1 MQPSPPPRPPINVRP
16 IDAPVAPN
24 LPRRLT
30 ISAYLWIVSAVLA
43 LPTAWYATG
52 HFDEASAALFD
63 EVSTDLDPGDIDAAH
78 RLADGLP
85 TWVTIAAVV
94 IVALQAVFAATMI
107 AKRSNGARIVLA
119 LLGVVGLFSI
129 AAWHYVFF
137 GLPDGSDRTYELGLF
152 LQALFLLAGFA
163 TMWGRLSSSRRPG

>member
-1 MQPSPPPRPPINVRP
+1 M
-16 IDAPVAPN
+16 
-24 LPRRLT
+24 
-30 ISAYLWIVSAVLA
+30 LA

-52 HFDEASAALFD
+52 HFDQASAALFD
-63 EVSTDLDPGDIDAAH
+63 ELSKDIDPGDVDAAH

-94 IVALQAVFAATMI
+94 IVALQAVFAAAMI

-119 LLGVVGLFSI
+119 LLGVVGLISI

-137 GLPDGSDRTYELGLF
+137 GLPDGANRTYELGLF
-152 LQALFLLAGFA
+152 LQALFLLAGLA
-163 TMWGRLSSSRRPG
+163 TMWGRLTVRSR